1 MNAKQTNQTE
11 LLSLYDFLGKAAGP
25 ELGKQ
30 VYAWVKA
37 TGYGPMVKHRS
48 VRTKDYVGNI
58 LIYPKPLLDQ
68 YFTGNKAITTINL

>member
-11 LLSLYDFLGKAAGP
+11 LLSLYDFLGKAAGS

-37 TGYGPMVKHRS
+37 RGYGPMVKHRS
-48 VRTKDYVGNI
+48 VRTRSYVGNI
-58 LIYPKPLLDQ
+58 LVYPRQILTQ
-68 YFTGNKAITTINL
+68 YFTGSNTITTINL